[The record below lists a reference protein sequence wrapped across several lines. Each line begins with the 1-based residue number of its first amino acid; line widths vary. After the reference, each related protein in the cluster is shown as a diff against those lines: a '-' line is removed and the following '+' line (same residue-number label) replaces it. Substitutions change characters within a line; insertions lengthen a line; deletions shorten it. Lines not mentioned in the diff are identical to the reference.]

1 MNDLEPQAHGQEP
14 VDDDGRRSAPAAPAA
29 SPAGGAHPV
38 EFTASGSEYFRIW
51 IVNLA
56 LTIVTI
62 GIYSA
67 WAKVRT
73 MKYFYRSTQVA
84 GSVFDYHGSP
94 LAILRGRLIAL
105 VLVAGWSGLG
115 HFSPLVALVVLLTI
129 AGLMPFLIQRS
140 FRFKLYQSSYRGIR
154 FHFDGTLANA
164 YRVVLVPIACFLLP
178 GALGVMFGPEAGEGA
193 DPSFAALVVLASLVV
208 AALVPRFHHGLKRYQ
223 HDNAAFGTT
232 RSAFDVGLRAFYGLY
247 GRVWAL
253 LLGLGA
259 GGFVA
264 GVALFA
270 FSAGDAF
277 SGAGFVLVML
287 LLSILFYGSMLA
299 VMALFTARLQ
309 NVVWNGTTI
318 GELSFRST
326 VEAMP
331 LARLY
336 LKNALLVVCTL
347 GLYTPFAVV
356 NSMRYRLQSMTLL
369 APAGLDAFM
378 ADARPG
384 EENAT
389 GEGAVD
395 LFDIDIAL

>member
-1 MNDLEPQAHGQEP
+1 MNDSE
-14 VDDDGRRSAPAAPAA
+14 
-29 SPAGGAHPV
+29 HPI

-73 MKYFYRSTQVA
+73 QKYFYRSTRVA

-94 LAILRGRLIAL
+94 LAILKGRLIAL
-105 VLVAGWSGLG
+105 VLVAGWYGLG
-115 HFSPLVALVVLLTI
+115 YFSPMVAVAILLAI
-129 AGLMPFLIQRS
+129 AGLLPFLIHRS

-154 FHFDGTLANA
+154 FHFNGTLGGS
-164 YRVVLVPIACFLLP
+164 YRVVLGPLAFLMLP
-178 GALGVMFGPEAGEGA
+178 VAVGVAFGPDGPG
-193 DPSFAALVVLASLVV
+193 DTPSPSFAILLGMAVLAV
-208 AALVPRFHHGLKRYQ
+208 AALLPRFHHALKRYQ
-223 HDNAAFGTT
+223 HDHAAFGTT
-232 RSAFDVGLRAFYGLY
+232 GS
-247 GRVWAL
+247 
-253 LLGLGA
+253 
-259 GGFVA
+259 
-264 GVALFA
+264 A
-270 FSAGDAF
+270 FSAGVGAF
-277 SGAGFVLVML
+277 YGIYLRAIGLQLLLAIGFVVTLTVGGLAVSALFGEALGTGIVIGIAMATLVFYLSMLLVMA
-287 LLSILFYGSMLA
+287 F
-299 VMALFTARLQ
+299 FNARLQ
-309 NVVWNGTTI
+309 NTVWNGTTI
-318 GELSFRST
+318 GDLSFRSAVHT
-326 VEAMP
+326 VP

-336 LKNALLVVCTL
+336 LKNALLVLFTL

-356 NSMRYRLQSMTLL
+356 NTMRYRLQSMTLI

-384 EENAT
+384 EESAT

>member
-1 MNDLEPQAHGQEP
+1 MTESE
-14 VDDDGRRSAPAAPAA
+14 
-29 SPAGGAHPV
+29 HPV
-38 EFTASGSEYFRIW
+38 AFTASGSEYFRIW

-67 WAKVRT
+67 WAKVRS

-115 HFSPLVALVVLLTI
+115 YFSPIVALSVLLTI

-154 FHFDGTLANA
+154 FHFHGTLGNA
-164 YRVVLVPIACFLLP
+164 YRVVLVPIAFFLLP
-178 GALGVMFGPEAGEGA
+178 GALGVMFGQHSPGEVPEA
-193 DPSFAALVVLASLVV
+193 SFAALVVLASLVA

-223 HDNAAFGTT
+223 HGNAAFGTT
-232 RSAFDVGLRAFYGLY
+232 RSAFEVGVRAFYGIY

-253 LLGLGA
+253 LLLLGIGLGA
-259 GGFVA
+259 MIASAPWLALWVGEAVGG
-264 GVALFA
+264 GGAL
-270 FSAGDAF
+270 
-277 SGAGFVLVML
+277 LIML
-287 LLSILFYGSMLA
+287 LLSMVFYGFILA
-299 VMALFTARLQ
+299 VMAVFNARLQ
-309 NVVWNGTTI
+309 NLVWNGTTI
-318 GELSFRST
+318 GDLSFRST
-326 VEAMP
+326 VETMP

-336 LKNALLVVCTL
+336 MKNALLVVLTL

-356 NSMRYRLQSMTLL
+356 NTMRYRLQSMTLL

>member
-1 MNDLEPQAHGQEP
+1 MNDSE
-14 VDDDGRRSAPAAPAA
+14 
-29 SPAGGAHPV
+29 HPV
-38 EFTASGSEYFRIW
+38 QFTASGSEYFRIW

-73 MKYFYRSTQVA
+73 MKYFYRSTSVA

-94 LAILRGRLIAL
+94 LAILKGRLIAL

-115 HFSPLVALVVLLTI
+115 YFSPLVALLILLTI
-129 AGLMPFLIQRS
+129 GGLMPFLIQRS

-154 FHFDGTLANA
+154 FHFDGTLGNA
-164 YRVVLVPIACFLLP
+164 YRVVLVPIGFFMLP
-178 GALGVMFGPEAGEGA
+178 AALGVMFGPDSPGETPDA
-193 DPSFAALVVLASLVV
+193 SFAALVILASLVV

-223 HDNAAFGTT
+223 HDHAAFGTT
-232 RSAFDVGLRAFYGLY
+232 RSAFGVGVGAFYGIY

-253 LLGLGA
+253 MLLLAVVLGSLLA
-259 GGFVA
+259 GA
-264 GVALFA
+264 AWLA
-270 FSAGDAF
+270 FSAGDAV
-277 SGAGFVLVML
+277 GGGGFVLIIL
-287 LLSILFYGSMLA
+287 LLAVLFYGSMLA
-299 VMALFTARLQ
+299 VMALFAARLQ
-309 NVVWNGTTI
+309 NTVWNGTNI
-318 GELSFRST
+318 GDLSFRSA
-326 VEAMP
+326 VETMP

-336 LKNALLVVCTL
+336 LKNALLVVFTL

-356 NSMRYRLQSMTLL
+356 NTMRYRLHAMTLL

-384 EENAT
+384 EESAT

>member
-1 MNDLEPQAHGQEP
+1 MTDS
-14 VDDDGRRSAPAAPAA
+14 D
-29 SPAGGAHPV
+29 HPI

-56 LTIVTI
+56 LTIVTL

-115 HFSPLVALVVLLTI
+115 YFSPVVALMILLTI

-154 FHFDGTLANA
+154 FHFHGTLGNA
-164 YRVVLVPIACFLLP
+164 YRVVLVPIAFFLLP
-178 GALGVMFGPEAGEGA
+178 GALGVMFGPDSPGEVPEA
-193 DPSFAALVVLASLVV
+193 SFAVLLVLASLVV

-223 HDNAAFGTT
+223 HDHAAFGTT
-232 RSAFDVGLRAFYGLY
+232 WSAFDVGVRAFYGLY
-247 GRVWAL
+247 GRVWVLLL
-253 LLGLGA
+253 LLGLSLGSI
-259 GGFVA
+259 VA
-264 GVALFA
+264 GAFWLA
-270 FSAGDAF
+270 FSASDAF
-277 SGAGFVLVML
+277 SGGGFALAML

-299 VMALFTARLQ
+299 LMALFTARLQ
-309 NVVWNGTTI
+309 NIVWNGTTI
-318 GELSFRST
+318 GDLSFRST
-326 VEAMP
+326 VETMP

-336 LKNALLVVCTL
+336 LKNALLVVFTL

-356 NSMRYRLQSMTLL
+356 NTMRYRLQSMTLV

>member
-1 MNDLEPQAHGQEP
+1 MTDS
-14 VDDDGRRSAPAAPAA
+14 D
-29 SPAGGAHPV
+29 HPI

-56 LTIVTI
+56 LTIVTL

-115 HFSPLVALVVLLTI
+115 YFSPVVALMILLTI

-154 FHFDGTLANA
+154 FHFHGTLGNA
-164 YRVVLVPIACFLLP
+164 YGVVLVPIAFFLLP
-178 GALGVMFGPEAGEGA
+178 AALGVMFGPDSPGEVPEA
-193 DPSFAALVVLASLVV
+193 SFAVLVVLASLVV

-223 HDNAAFGTT
+223 HDHAAFGTT
-232 RSAFDVGLRAFYGLY
+232 RSAFDVGARAFYGLY
-247 GRVWAL
+247 GRVWVLLL
-253 LLGLGA
+253 LLGLSLGSILAGA
-259 GGFVA
+259 FW
-264 GVALFA
+264 LA
-270 FSAGDAF
+270 FSASDAF
-277 SGAGFVLVML
+277 SGGGFALAPL
-287 LLSILFYGSMLA
+287 LLAILFYGSMLA

-309 NVVWNGTTI
+309 NIVWNGTTI
-318 GELSFRST
+318 GDLSFRST
-326 VEAMP
+326 VETMP

-336 LKNALLVVCTL
+336 LKNALLVVFTL

-356 NSMRYRLQSMTLL
+356 NTMRYRLQSMTLV